1 VCLSILNEDSGWKPS
16 LTVSQVLSGVQELLD
31 DPNPHSPAQSDAY
44 VAYTQRRSEYTRT
57 VRDQARKYP
66 PPS

>member
-1 VCLSILNEDSGWKPS
+1 MCLSILNEDSGWKPS
-16 LTVSQVLSGVQELLD
+16 LTVSQVLSGVQELLN

-44 VAYTQRRSEYTRT
+44 MSFTQRPTEYSRL